1 MENYEE
7 VIENTEKKQSK
18 LVAEL
23 IDWAKSIVGAAIIVG
38 IVFGF
43 IISSIRVDGSSM
55 EPTLHHEDRL
65 IAYKLMY
72 EPKQGDIVILDENS
86 GLNTALVKRVIA
98 LEGQTVD
105 VTEDGRVLVDG
116 KELSEDYIAEPHTKH
131 STGFHNYPVTVPEG
145 CVFVMG
151 DNRNHSTD
159 SRFEKI
165 SFVDT
170 DTIIGK
176 VVFRMYP
183 FSDIGIVK

>member
-7 VIENTEKKQSK
+7 VSVNTEKKSK
-18 LVAEL
+18 LKEEL
-23 IDWAKSIVGAAIIVG
+23 IDWAKSIIGAAIIVG

-43 IISSIRVDGSSM
+43 FISSIRVDGSSM
-55 EPTLHHEDRL
+55 VPTLHHEDRL
-65 IAYKLMY
+65 IAYKFMY
-72 EPKQGDIVILDENS
+72 KPKQGDIVILDENS
-86 GLNTALVKRVIA
+86 GLNTALVKRVVA

-105 VTEDGRVLVDG
+105 VTEEGKVLVDG
-116 KELSEDYIAEPHTKH
+116 EELEEDYIMEPHTKH
-131 STGFHNYPVTVPEG
+131 NTGFHKYPVTVPED

-159 SRFEKI
+159 SRFSQI